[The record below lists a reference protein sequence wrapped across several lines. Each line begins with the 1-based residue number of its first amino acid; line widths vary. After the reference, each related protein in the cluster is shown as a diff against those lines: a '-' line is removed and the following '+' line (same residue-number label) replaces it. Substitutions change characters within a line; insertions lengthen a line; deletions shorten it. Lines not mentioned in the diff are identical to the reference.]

1 MTSAELLTAT
11 LAATIQT
18 SPRLSQ
24 LAEHLRQLAPCLIAY
39 SGGVDSSL
47 LAMVA
52 HAAIPEQYLAVTVD
66 FPAFPR
72 SLLAQTCSQAAR
84 YGLRHR
90 CLPMVQLDI
99 PEFAANDPRRCYYCK
114 KVLLGLLQKEG
125 EGFGASSLLD
135 GSNADDTQ
143 DFRPGTQALQE
154 AGVES
159 PLLDLNWHKD
169 EIRAAARLL
178 GLPSADLPSYACLA
192 SRIPTHAPVTAE
204 KLQQIERFEDLL
216 HELGFL
222 NIRARHHGD
231 TLRLEAA
238 AADLPR
244 LVCDE
249 VRGRLLPLSQK
260 LGFRWLTV
268 DLEPYRTGRLNP

>member
-1 MTSAELLTAT
+1 MTSPEPLAHG
-11 LAATIQT
+11 LAAAVQAD
-18 SPRLSQ
+18 PRLRE
-24 LAEHLRQLAPCLIAY
+24 LAEYLRQLAPCLIAY

-52 HAAIPEQYLAVTVD
+52 HVAIPDQYLAVTVD

-72 SLLAQTCSQAAR
+72 SLLAQTCRQAEQ

-90 CLPMVQLDI
+90 CLPMAQLDI
-99 PEFAANDPRRCYYCK
+99 PEFAANHPRRCYFCK

-125 EGFGASSLLD
+125 ETCGARTMLD
-135 GSNADDTQ
+135 GSNADDVQ
-143 DFRPGTQALQE
+143 DYRPGTQALQE
-154 AGVES
+154 AGVVS
-159 PLLDLNWHKD
+159 PLRDLNWHKD
-169 EIRAAARLL
+169 EIRTAARLL

-192 SRIPTHAPVTAE
+192 SRIPAHAPVTAA

-222 NIRARHHGD
+222 AIRARHHGD

-238 AADLPR
+238 ATDLPR
-244 LVCDE
+244 LVADK
-249 VRGRLLPLSQK
+249 VRHRLLPLSQE
-260 LGFRWLTV
+260 LGFRWLTL